1 MVIPKYPQKQYALF
15 AIAVLLIIILPSIAF
30 GAGAKGHAGSS
41 ARDGS
46 IVTPRPTSRKAVVL
60 VVNYATWQE
69 LRASALPNMAGF
81 LQNAAVGLMNTKGL
95 QNNDSASVWVTLGAG
110 HGASAGVNEMPIAA
124 AGETV
129 GKIIDANRAAF
140 TQAMP
145 GLLGATLEQGKIDR
159 TLTRIDAP
167 RDLSPCLVMDAKGN
181 LPHYYELESKG
192 NPVIVNEVSRIIA
205 ESAGLVV
212 ISLSLPQ
219 SSPAEFYPKAGAQS
233 PERQETLRKADKLMG
248 QIRQLLGPDSLL
260 MLLSPSCPTFANPHA
275 RALTPIAIEG
285 PGFAKG
291 ILASPSTRRLGLAA
305 NVDFAPTLLNFFNLP
320 IPIAMNGRAL
330 QTVPSPAPLKI
341 IDVFDDQTAT
351 TYRLRDEASPPYA
364 VIAGGILVIVLL
376 ILVFIPKFAVRNR
389 VILRE
394 LLLLTAASS
403 LAIFLVSAFPL
414 HQAISL
420 LLPTVAVAA
429 IIAMGAS
436 VAGGFPRALGLICL
450 LTALVIGVDMLLG
463 APIMFRSI
471 FGSDPIISGRFY
483 GLGNHEGGWF
493 ISAVMLTGGALLDW
507 EGKHLGRAFRIVIW
521 VFMAL
526 AMLSLGASFGGANFG
541 QGLSGAITALTFW
554 ILLAPA
560 GRKKRRVAA
569 GIILF
574 LLAVAFFIVI
584 DQLQPQSKQSHMV
597 LLMNLMHAEGPV
609 ALLDVIKRKF
619 AMAWHFSTFNPALL
633 LSIPVFF
640 AMIIV
645 PLRPP
650 GKWRSTVTRQR
661 TFAVSLAACGIGAFA
676 ASVLNDSGTIS
687 GIGIVSLAV
696 IGLIYLALEATCE
709 SS

>member
-1 MVIPKYPQKQYALF
+1 MISGKPKRLF
-15 AIAVLLIIILPSIAF
+15 IFIVSAVLAIVILPHQAIPQNSIHLSKNDSLI
-30 GAGAKGHAGSS
+30 KG
-41 ARDGS
+41 
-46 IVTPRPTSRKAVVL
+46 PRPTSKKAVVL

-69 LRASALPNMAGF
+69 LRASALPNITKI
-81 LQNAAVGLMNTKGL
+81 LQGAAVGLMNTKGP
-95 QNNDSASVWVTLGAG
+95 QDNDAASVWVTLGAG

-124 AGETV
+124 AGETA
-129 GKIIDANRAAF
+129 GKIIEANRAAF
-140 TQAMP
+140 TQAIP
-145 GLLGATLEQGKIDR
+145 GLLGATLEQEKIDR
-159 TLTRIDAP
+159 TLIRIDSP
-167 RDLSPCLVMDAKGN
+167 RDLSPSLVMDAKGN
-181 LPHYYELESKG
+181 LPHCYELASKG
-192 NPVIVNEVSRIIA
+192 NPAIVNEVTRIIS

-212 ISLSLPQ
+212 ISLSLPR
-219 SSPAEFYPKAGAQS
+219 SFPVKSYPEAGVLFPARSEALQ
-233 PERQETLRKADKLMG
+233 RADQLIK
-248 QIRQLLGPDSLL
+248 QIRQHLDTDNLL

-291 ILASPSTRRLGLAA
+291 ILASPSTRRQGLAA

-389 VILRE
+389 VILRA

-414 HQAISL
+414 HQAVSL
-420 LLPTVAVAA
+420 LLPTIALAA

-450 LTALVIGVDMLLG
+450 LTAAVIGADMLLG

-493 ISAVMLTGGALLDW
+493 ISAVMLAGGALLDW
-507 EGKHLGRAFRIVIW
+507 EGKPLGRAVIW
-521 VFMAL
+521 LFIAL

-609 ALLDVIKRKF
+609 ALLDVIKRKL

-650 GKWRSTVTRQR
+650 GKWISAFPRQR
-661 TFAVSLAACGIGAFA
+661 TFAVSLAACGIGACA

-687 GIGIVSLAV
+687 GIGIISLAV